1 MKKILFACLLFTG
14 AGFGQNATGF
24 WDKDRSF
31 TKEIKLKAGD
41 RQVVSV
47 TDFPTG
53 TTEFVYRITVLDE
66 NQQLSNNL
74 FSLLKSIPDPS
85 GISQGAAGGVF
96 LLSKVSGSDKCR
108 YALFGDAADAD
119 KFQKTGTLK
128 NACYSVTDA
137 LSKDAGRLFGK
148 NFSCTAKKLYIG
160 VESDNWLFSQKIV
173 LEVVPWVDARK
184 SSGWTAARK
193 KEIIA
198 LAKEGG
204 VATKMLQ
211 PNEFCSCILE
221 KISAQYT
228 YEQYT
233 ELLAEEKMR
242 LYSKSGSLCLSQKE
256 SNAGILAAIRKD
268 VQQYIEKEQFE
279 KAVSLLETTI
289 FEYKLQKT
297 EDVNSMARAFIFS
310 KQFDNALQIFAA
322 NPSLSNV
329 ETKILHGHALLLT
342 GEKQDAADKYKS
354 VITQQVT
361 SKISAR
367 KLIESDFAQFSKW
380 KEMDT
385 NFERILN
392 KLD

>member
-1 MKKILFACLLFTG
+1 MKKILLACLLFTI
-14 AGFGQNATGF
+14 AGFGQQATGF

-41 RQVVSV
+41 RQVVAV

-85 GISQGAAGGVF
+85 GVSQGAAGGVF
-96 LLSKVSGSDKCR
+96 LLSKVSGGDKCR

-137 LSKDAGRLFGK
+137 LSKDAGRLFGN
-148 NFSCTAKKLYIG
+148 NFKCTSKKLYVGI
-160 VESDNWLFSQKIV
+160 ESDNWLFSQKIV
-173 LEVVPWVDARK
+173 VEVVPWVDVKK
-184 SSGWTAARK
+184 SSGWTTTRK
-193 KEIIA
+193 KEILK

-204 VATKMLQ
+204 IASKMLQ

-221 KISAQYT
+221 KISEQYT
-228 YEQYT
+228 YEQYN

-242 LYSKSGSLCLSQKE
+242 LYSKSGSACLTQKE
-256 SNAGILAAIRKD
+256 GNAGILTAIRKD
-268 VQQYIEKEQFE
+268 VKQFIEKEQFD
-279 KAVSLLETTI
+279 KAVSLLEATI

-297 EDVNSMARAFIFS
+297 EDVNSIARGFIFL
-310 KQFDNALQIFAA
+310 KQYDNALQFFAS

-342 GEKQDAADKYKS
+342 GEKQAALEKYKS
-354 VITQQVT
+354 IVNQQVS

-367 KLIESDFAQFSKW
+367 KLIETDFAQFAKWNGNDINFDRVLSKI
-380 KEMDT
+380 D
-385 NFERILN
+385 
-392 KLD
+392 